1 MEAIETITGGT
12 STSVLFFRRDL
23 TCYGHFVCILSSHLS
38 LTKTLR
44 GGRVSSHF
52 TGEKTE
58 VFSASSGYEVSG
70 SSSPHP
76 SGWLD
81 PSLPWGEGYQEA
93 DLQLEHEL

>member
-1 MEAIETITGGT
+1 M
-12 STSVLFFRRDL
+12 LWPL
-23 TCYGHFVCILSSHLS
+23 CILYSHLS

-44 GGRVSSHF
+44 GGRRF

-58 VFSASSGYEVSG
+58 VFSASSGCEVSG